1 MELTVNSNIR
11 GWVIINATLSTF
23 MYYLNNNNPSKELSL
38 PPARKMHRAH
48 GRQDLRR
55 LGCPFT
61 QIRHTGLIISIII
74 PAGIFLNF
82 LLCIGALTNTVLTVS
97 GEQQRNPTT
106 HTPSSRHL
114 ITNLSTKTNICQADS
129 KIHMAMLRA

>member
-1 MELTVNSNIR
+1 MELTVDSDIR

-38 PPARKMHRAH
+38 LPARKMHHAY

-61 QIRHTGLIISIII
+61 QIRHTGLIISVII

-82 LLCIGALTNTVLTVS
+82 LFYIGAQLINKHCSDSLGGTAKESNHTYTI
-97 GEQQRNPTT
+97 QQVFN
-106 HTPSSRHL
+106 
-114 ITNLSTKTNICQADS
+114 N
-129 KIHMAMLRA
+129 